1 VGRSNFKQFV
11 NLWEFNSS
19 YFAYLRNSQIF
30 TGTDLN
36 SSPEPYQPHSIPPI
50 GGARYH
56 SGPKNS
62 VPSPLSPPKKAS
74 YPKLKDEALE
84 ISEVEE
90 RFESKMLIYYIYFG
104 TL

>member
-19 YFAYLRNSQIF
+19 YFTYLRNSQIF

-50 GGARYH
+50 GGGHAITVAQKIQYRH
-56 SGPKNS
+56 H
-62 VPSPLSPPKKAS
+62 LALQR
-74 YPKLKDEALE
+74 KL
-84 ISEVEE
+84 
-90 RFESKMLIYYIYFG
+90 RNPNWKMRH
-104 TL
+104 